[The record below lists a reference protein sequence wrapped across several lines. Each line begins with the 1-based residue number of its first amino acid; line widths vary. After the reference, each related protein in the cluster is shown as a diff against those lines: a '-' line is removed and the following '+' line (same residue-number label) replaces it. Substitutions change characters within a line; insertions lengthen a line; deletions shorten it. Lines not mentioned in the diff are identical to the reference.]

1 MFENLIDF
9 AQNVIDIDFD
19 FNVSEAG
26 WEEVRLMD
34 ANEQTLYQYFDGMSC
49 PQLSAEMMKIREAIQ
64 SARAS
69 NDIPTYIEL
78 VGVAEVAVWAFKDN
92 KCPI

>member
-1 MFENLIDF
+1 MFEDLIQ
-9 AQNVIDIDFD
+9 AVAENIDFD
-19 FNVSEAG
+19 FSVSEGGG

-64 SARAS
+64 SARAES
-69 NDIPTYIEL
+69 NIPLYLEL
-78 VGVAEVAVWAFKDN
+78 VGVAEVAVWAFKD
-92 KCPI
+92 KSCPL